1 MTPAGAV
8 NWRNLACLATL
19 FRLCRKKPNPLSI
32 KTCQTTDEAVSLFRT
47 GDCMIRLLS
56 CLLLITSLPYGLSGQ
71 SLIKIQPKNHQ
82 DLEIIIRTKGATSS
96 PSNISQD
103 KQMRSP
109 FEAASN
115 TPPVAVNREMG
126 DREIQNSPYV
136 LLGGGSASLPARKS
150 KPELTIAVTNQGL
163 KQISAIHW
171 QIVLNDTH
179 CGNYCV
185 VQSFR
190 TKKRL
195 APKQSIVL
203 AKWKESKS
211 TPFEIQEAIRFGR
224 FIWHVEI
231 KEVQYEP

>member
-1 MTPAGAV
+1 
-8 NWRNLACLATL
+8 
-19 FRLCRKKPNPLSI
+19 
-32 KTCQTTDEAVSLFRT
+32 
-47 GDCMIRLLS
+47 MIRLLS
-56 CLLLITSLPYGLSGQ
+56 CLLLIASLPYGVFGQ
-71 SLIKIQPKNHQ
+71 STIKIQPKNHQ
-82 DLEIIIRTKGATSS
+82 DLEIVIRTKSATTSN
-96 PSNISQD
+96 PSNISQNE
-103 KQMRSP
+103 QMRNP

-115 TPPVAVNREMG
+115 TPPVEVNRERN
-126 DREIQNSPYV
+126 DHDVRNSPYV
-136 LLGGGSASLPARKS
+136 LLAGGSPSSPAMTT
-150 KPELTIAVTNQGL
+150 KPELTIAVTNHGL
-163 KQISAIHW
+163 KQISAIRW
-171 QIVLNDTH
+171 EIVLNDKN
-179 CGNYCV
+179 CGNFCV